1 MIRLE
6 FGDFGFIRLLREP
19 DPKRWDPD
27 PTMIA
32 SLPRRPGT
40 SANSAPDDNLRRI
53 CSDGREYGDCLYRDN
68 GQWRWRLASRPC
80 ARGYTSIA
88 SASCP

>member
-1 MIRLE
+1 VAENYQESVKTDCI
-6 FGDFGFIRLLREP
+6 REP

-32 SLPRRPGT
+32 SLPRRLELGQFCARRQSP
-40 SANSAPDDNLRRI
+40 PDLQRRP
-53 CSDGREYGDCLYRDN
+53 RVRDCLYRDN